1 MLTDIIVLHFNL
13 VAHQNNFLH
22 QLQLEYAPSVF
33 RFGKIWLYVKS
44 VVSGGNVS
52 PEHYFSIKV

>member
-1 MLTDIIVLHFNL
+1 MLTDIIVLHYHL
-13 VAHQNNFLH
+13 VAHQNNLLH
-22 QLQLEYAPSVF
+22 QLQLEYAPMSVDLVY
-33 RFGKIWLYVKS
+33 IKS